1 MSASKRSEKGIPE
14 PHPFVEAF
22 GLDDTM
28 NLMGWDQN
36 RQAAWAEQMIE
47 TCGIAH
53 LINGLG
59 IRPIIETIGV
69 ERVVEVIGLANLMR
83 CSVHEYGIDGF
94 VALLSEEL
102 RQRFKEL
109 LV

>member
-1 MSASKRSEKGIPE
+1 MSGSKRSEKGIPE

-28 NLMGWDQN
+28 NLMGWN
-36 RQAAWAEQMIE
+36 EGRRAAWAAQMIE
-47 TCGIAH
+47 TVGVAH
-53 LINGLG
+53 LINSLG
-59 IRPIIETIGV
+59 IKPIIETIGV
-69 ERVVEVIGLANLMR
+69 QRVVEVIGMANLMR

-109 LV
+109 IA